1 MYVRRATGPATSEWT
16 LAHCPG
22 PCACALPVTTASDA
36 SGGGDDTA
44 ASCIS
49 LAEGLKN
56 AHGMTNPGSSARRRA
71 YRFTWSEDQLA
82 KMLTTHS
89 GTPARSK

>member
-1 MYVRRATGPATSEWT
+1 MCGGPLVRPLANGPWLTAQ
-16 LAHCPG
+16 AHVHVHCPS
-22 PCACALPVTTASDA
+22 LPLPTLR
-36 SGGGDDTA
+36 GGEDTA